1 MNNYFFKATL
11 LAFLVIADS
20 GTLMSKNNHVLNT
33 ETDSEN
39 TKRKSEISGVIKD
52 TETGVAISWR

>member
-20 GTLMSKNNHVLNT
+20 GTLMSKNNHVLKQKQIQKTQNA
-33 ETDSEN
+33 N
-39 TKRKSEISGVIKD
+39 QRFQGL
-52 TETGVAISWR
+52 